1 MEYGKLLKVGNA
13 KDNDE
18 FISALVETRNM
29 LADICKEVQAD
40 AKYVKLQQ
48 GGSDLVN
55 KAA

>member
-1 MEYGKLLKVGNA
+1 MKVGNA